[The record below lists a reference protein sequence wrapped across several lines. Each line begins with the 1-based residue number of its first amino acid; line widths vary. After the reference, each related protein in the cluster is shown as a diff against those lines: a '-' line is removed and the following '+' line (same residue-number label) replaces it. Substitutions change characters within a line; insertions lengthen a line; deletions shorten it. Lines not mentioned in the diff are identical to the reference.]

1 MDTHSI
7 IMILVMITL
16 TAFSGF
22 FSATETAFSTF
33 NRLKIKNMAQS
44 GNKRAA
50 AVIRLDENYDK
61 LITTILIG
69 NNIVNISL
77 TAISTVLFIKFF
89 ADMGATISTI
99 VITIVVLIFGEIS
112 PKVLAK
118 DHADGYVIATAR
130 IIAFLVKVFLPVT
143 FIFSGWRKLLVKVFK
158 SNDNPTFTEDE
169 LMTMVD
175 EAKEE
180 GGLGEEESD
189 LIKSAIEFSDVTA
202 GEILTPRVDIVS
214 VTADTP
220 MEEVLSA
227 FIESG
232 YSRLPVCGET
242 IDDVEGILHEKD
254 FFFALH
260 SGKDGFADIMQKP
273 LFVSKHIKIHDL
285 LQLLKTSKCH
295 MAIVIDEFG
304 GMLGVVTMEDIIEEL
319 IGDVWD
325 EHDEVENYFIQDGE
339 NAIIVDCSAELDDLF
354 DRYDIEPD
362 EDEGEMPQTV
372 NGWLLMQFGNF
383 PDKGESFEYKGIKVE
398 VLDTDAK
405 RVISVRVTELAP
417 EDSDDEK
424 E

>member
-1 MDTHSI
+1 MDSHSI
-7 IMILVMITL
+7 IMILIMITL

-33 NRLKIKNMAQS
+33 NRLKIKNIALS

-50 AVIRLDENYDK
+50 AVIRLEENYDK
-61 LITTILIG
+61 LLTTILIG

-99 VITIVVLIFGEIS
+99 VITVVVLIFGEIS

-118 DHADGYVIATAR
+118 DHADGYVLATAGFMT
-130 IIAFLVKVFLPVT
+130 FLVKLFFPVT
-143 FIFSGWRKLLVKVFK
+143 FIFSGWKKLLGKLFK
-158 SNDNPTFTEDE
+158 SSDDPAFTEDE
-169 LMTMVD
+169 LITMVD
-175 EAKEE
+175 EAKEDGE
-180 GGLGEEESD
+180 LGEEESD

-214 VTADTP
+214 ITTDTP
-220 MEEVLSA
+220 MDEVLSA

-260 SGKDGFADIMQKP
+260 SGRDGFSDLMQKP

-325 EHDEVENYFIQDGE
+325 EHDEVENYFIQDSE
-339 NAIIVDCSAELDDLF
+339 DTVIVDCSAELDDFF

-362 EDEGEMPQTV
+362 DEEGEMPQTV

-383 PDKGESFEYKGIKVE
+383 PEKGESFEYKGIKVE
-398 VLDTDAK
+398 VLETDAK
-405 RVISVRVTELAP
+405 RVVTVRVTKLAS
-417 EDSDDEK
+417 EDIQGEK